1 MGTGMGMGI
10 GIGVVIAVVVV
21 AALAWWVWRARH
33 MARAFVIVDPR
44 WAVLDLT
51 RESRSEEIATDQ
63 RILAPILGTPTVS
76 ISIPPGADILFVYGR
91 FDASGRFAN
100 GGAALRDL
108 IRDSGA
114 KVVVVASDNDPGLL
128 ATAAPNVGYGYAN
141 LVVTLDRRGSALATF
156 LGELFTRMYAGETM
170 PLAWVTLSPQIPGRE
185 EDPHA
190 PSVVFLPEVGQL
202 TFAASAPAPQR
213 RAASAARD

>member
-1 MGTGMGMGI
+1 MGMGI
-10 GIGVVIAVVVV
+10 GIGVVIALIVV
-21 AALAWWVWRARH
+21 ATLAWWIWRARR
-33 MARAFVIVDPR
+33 MARAMVILDPR

-76 ISIPPGADILFVYGR
+76 ISTPPGADILFIYGR
-91 FDASGRFAN
+91 FDANGGFAN
-100 GGAALRDL
+100 GGAALREL

-114 KVVVVASDNDPGLL
+114 KVVVLASDNDPSLL
-128 ATAAPNVGYGYAN
+128 AAAAPNVGYGYAN
-141 LVVTLDRRGSALATF
+141 LIVTLERRGSALATF

-185 EDPHA
+185 EEEDPHT
-190 PSVVFLPEVGQL
+190 PSVIFLPEAGQL
-202 TFAASAPAPQR
+202 TFAASTPAPQR
-213 RAASAARD
+213 RATAAARG